1 MFELRNILT
10 QAKHIFKKSCLIDGV
25 TFSCH
30 KNANLVQLGL
40 KNSTENVIRTQFGH
54 LVKPGGNIKLEFDL
68 KKSCTVTLDDRKN
81 PVLVRWG
88 GDKLRGVKSEQVS
101 EEVDKTAKNDPTSS
115 ETVSKLDKSKD
126 EKMCISQ
133 DDEFELQESE
143 SDDSKSTQSSKW
155 TEAKNYIEFSKNLDP
170 KKQKFAIFDMDY
182 TMIKPASGRRF
193 PKDHLDWMWLYGAK
207 VHKQMNEASNS
218 GYQIVILSNQSGLS
232 TKKKDSSQKIANFK
246 LKIAKIT
253 EKLDSCLCF
262 FTTEKSICRKPC
274 DGLINLKY
282 FSNIDKENSFYC
294 GDAAGRTA
302 ENKSDRKKDF
312 AASDLQWAMNVGIKF
327 HTPEEYFLDQKQI
340 YPKVFDFE
348 PSDLT
353 KTALT
358 TFTPFENIVMIVG
371 LAASGKS
378 TLAEILS
385 KQGYEIINQDKMK
398 TKERC
403 QSEFKRLVKIPGQK
417 IVLDNTNTTVA
428 QRGVYLKIAK
438 EFSVKIECVELDVD
452 MVRLNHN
459 SAFRNYVNPAVPLIP
474 TVVMNTQRKH
484 RVEVD
489 ESEGFERIT
498 KFKNPVFELL
508 N

>member
-25 TFSCH
+25 TFSCR
-30 KNANLVQLGL
+30 KNVDLVQLSL

-88 GDKLRGVKSEQVS
+88 GDKLQGDKSDQASKKIV
-101 EEVDKTAKNDPTSS
+101 
-115 ETVSKLDKSKD
+115 ETVVKLDKQKD
-126 EKMCISQ
+126 EEMCISQ
-133 DDEFELQESE
+133 DDGTEFPE
-143 SDDSKSTQSSKW
+143 SDDDSKPPQESKW
-155 TEAKNYIEFSKNLDP
+155 TETKNYIEFSKNLDP
-170 KKQKFAIFDMDY
+170 TKQKFAIFDMDY

-207 VHKQMNEASNS
+207 IHKQMNEASNS

-274 DGLINLKY
+274 DGLVKLKY
-282 FSNIDKENSFYC
+282 FENMDQENSFYC
-294 GDAAGRTA
+294 GDAAGRAA
-302 ENKSDRKKDF
+302 EHKSDRKKDF

-327 HTPEEYFLDQKQI
+327 YTPEEYFLDQKQI
-340 YPKVFDFE
+340 YPKTFDFE
-348 PSDLT
+348 PSDLS

-358 TFTPFENIVMIVG
+358 TFTPSENVVMIVG

-378 TLAEILS
+378 TLAKILS

-428 QRGVYLKIAK
+428 QRSIYLKIAK
-438 EFSVKIECVELDVD
+438 DFCVKIECVELDVD

-459 SAFRNYVNPAVPLIP
+459 SAFRNYVNPEIPLIP
-474 TVVMNTQRKH
+474 TVVMNTQKKH
-484 RVEVD
+484 KVEVAD
-489 ESEGFERIT
+489 SEGFEKIT
-498 KFKNPVFELL
+498 KFKNPVFEHQTNELYSKYL
-508 N
+508 V